1 MVENN
6 IDPLE
11 FLGFKKNSVDP
22 LQNLGFI
29 KRQNYSSGGRVS
41 YSNGRHVDVLKEI
54 VIKEKHPDQLP
65 SWFKS
70 QQTSIDNKDGALDG
84 YGTFKRDTT
93 LDGKTYKRGY
103 NVHSLS
109 NLYQTNKD
117 IYFHRWNFG
126 GEFEFPITLGSGQD
140 GDFDYDSTGFDY
152 GTGYRQTKANDPQQD
167 TDKDTGNKK
176 MAEKPTYFDPEQEKK
191 KSIDE
196 IKSRGQQLKPDTAY
210 ANPDIQSTQ
219 VQKMAEP
226 ANVADVTTAA
236 VTPPPVTTT
245 AGTATTAPLQQTVD
259 ATPMTAATAGTVD
272 PTQAAQETVTQTA
285 TAAGPEFT
293 DANRVATA
301 QRDAAQETA
310 AQAQAQDFTMDT
322 KSMVDQVTGQQIT
335 LAATPEAEK
344 QQREA
349 ITGVSATDGE
359 AAQIITTLGYDASMR
374 RAVTGTEAKGAAASM
389 VAEVGNIPTN
399 ISAAIVEDP
408 ASVTAQ
414 VDTQPVEVQAAIA
427 ALPTEALVSSQ
438 METLL
443 AGIDEGVTPIWAR
456 PAVSAVQNQMAARG
470 LSASTVGRDSLFNAI
485 IQSAM
490 PIAQSNA
497 QALQQRAAQ
506 NLTNEQ
512 QANLTQATQSMQL
525 RMANLAN
532 RQTSASQTAQMAQQ
546 MNVMQS
552 QFTQDATMLSAQQ
565 QQQTTMQNLQNR
577 QQAATL
583 NLQAQQA
590 NNAQNLGNE
599 QQVNISNL
607 QIAAQAAGADQAAT
621 TQERLVEM
629 QTAADL
635 YLRTLHLSNR
645 WIQQIFLTINKCVL
659 LI

>member
-41 YSNGRHVDVLKEI
+41 YSNGREVDVLKEI
-54 VIKEKHPDQLP
+54 VIGEKHPDQLP
-65 SWFKS
+65 RWFRS
-70 QQTSIDNKDGALDG
+70 QQTNIDNKDGALDA

-93 LDGKTYKRGY
+93 LDGKTYNRGY
-103 NVHSLS
+103 NVHTQS
-109 NLYQTNKD
+109 NLYETNRD

-126 GEFEFPITLGSGQD
+126 GQFDHKITSRDGNLGGGQD
-140 GDFDYDSTGFDY
+140 GGFNY
-152 GTGYRQTKANDPQQD
+152 GIGYREIKENDPEQDRDSEQD
-167 TDKDTGNKK
+167 TDTGNKK

-196 IKSRGQQLKPDTAY
+196 IKSRGQRLKPDAAY
-210 ANPDIQSTQ
+210 ANPDLQSTQ
-219 VQKMAEP
+219 DQIKAIADP
-226 ANVADVTTAA
+226 ANVEKETTGS

-245 AGTATTAPLQQTVD
+245 AGTATTARTQEEIADAAGTTVPSAATMT
-259 ATPMTAATAGTVD
+259 ATPAGTVD

-285 TAAGPEFT
+285 TAQGPEFT

-565 QQQTTMQNLQNR
+565 QQQTAMQNLQNR

-599 QQVNISNL
+599 QLTEL
-607 QIAAQAAGADQAAT
+607 QEQPI
-621 TQERLVEM
+621 
-629 QTAADL
+629 
-635 YLRTLHLSNR
+635 
-645 WIQQIFLTINKCVL
+645 L
-659 LI
+659 LE